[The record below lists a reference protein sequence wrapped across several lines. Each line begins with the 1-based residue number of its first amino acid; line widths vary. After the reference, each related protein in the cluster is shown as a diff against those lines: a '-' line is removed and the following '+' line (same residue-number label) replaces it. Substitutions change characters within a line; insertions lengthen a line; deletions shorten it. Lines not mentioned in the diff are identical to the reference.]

1 MKKIIFTTLLLLCSL
16 LPSMAARGNKARLA
30 YPGGHFQIYRVYLTD
45 KQGTTGS
52 LSHLEQFLSQ
62 RALERRQRQHL
73 TVDSTDLPVSAR
85 YLSEMKAHSFEVVGS
100 SKWNNTV
107 LVRIPQEK
115 AQTIDQLRTL
125 PFVKS
130 ACLVFTAPDSCANVR
145 PDTVFHGKQ
154 TLLYPVSDRYGDAE
168 HQILMLNGK
177 KLHEAGFRGQGKL
190 IAIIDGGFMNA
201 NQIPLFDNIRILG
214 HHDCAYPYDAD
225 VFKLLDHGTMVLSTM
240 AMNRD
245 SLFTGTAPDASF
257 FLLRSEDGRTEFPV
271 EEDYWA
277 QAAEYAD
284 SIGADVVN
292 SSLGYTRFDDRD
304 LDHTYREQDGK
315 TALISRTASLMAS
328 KGMILVN
335 SAGNEGDSS
344 WKRINVPGDASDIL
358 TVAALKADSVNAGF
372 SSVGPSFDGR
382 VKPDVSAMGYHST
395 VVRGNGRITTANGT
409 SFSSPI
415 LCGMVASLWSALP
428 NLTAYQIMDL
438 VRRSADRYDFP
449 DNIYGYGIPNFW
461 EAYQMGLTVK

>member
-1 MKKIIFTTLLLLCSL
+1 MS
-16 LPSMAARGNKARLA
+16 
-30 YPGGHFQIYRVYLTD
+30 V
-45 KQGTTGS
+45 
-52 LSHLEQFLSQ
+52 
-62 RALERRQRQHL
+62 
-73 TVDSTDLPVSAR
+73 
-85 YLSEMKAHSFEVVGS
+85 
-100 SKWNNTV
+100 
-107 LVRIPQEK
+107 
-115 AQTIDQLRTL
+115 
-125 PFVKS
+125 
-130 ACLVFTAPDSCANVR
+130 
-145 PDTVFHGKQ
+145 HGKQ

-240 AMNRD
+240 AMHRD
-245 SLFTGTAPDASF
+245 SLFTGTAPDAFF